1 MTRFF
6 AIVAVAFFWAGIL
19 DSTVS
24 AAESIDFNRDIRPI
38 LSNQCFKC
46 HGPDPKERK
55 GGIDGLRLDTLEGAI
70 ADLGSGTGAIVPG
83 KPDQSELIR
92 RITSTDAD
100 EAMPPPGSGK
110 QLTPRDIE
118 RLKNWVQQGAP
129 YAKHWSYVKPTR
141 PALPAV
147 THKNWPK
154 NPIDFFLLARLERE
168 GLKPSPEADRYALAR
183 RAALDLTGLPPSVA
197 EADRFANDT
206 SADAY
211 EQFVDRLLE
220 KEAFGEHWAR
230 IWLDLARYA
239 DSAGYAD
246 DPLRTIWAYRDYV
259 IRSFNANKPFDQ
271 FTIEQI
277 AGDMLP
283 SPTEDQLVATAF
295 HRNTLTNSEGGTN
308 DEEFRTV
315 AIVDRVNT
323 TWAVWLG
330 TSMACAQCHTHKYEP
345 LSQVEYFRFYAI
357 LNNTEDADRRDES
370 PLLEFF
376 TDEQKQ
382 KRTKLQ
388 QELDALERVLKTST
402 PELLASLEKWEQA
415 FPKQLA
421 WQALKPES
429 TTSQGGAQLT
439 VQDNNTILVANGQK
453 TDVYT
458 ITVPVEA
465 GKLSGVRLE
474 ALPHESLPNKGP
486 GNSSTGNFII
496 SRVLAS
502 IAPPQSSSIEGRY
515 VRITLPGKEK
525 ILSLAEAQ
533 IFSGSDNVAAK
544 GAASQSSTA
553 FDGEA
558 KRAIDGNTN
567 GNYFESNSVTH
578 TAASE
583 DPWWE
588 VDLKTPQKIERIVLW
603 NRTDG
608 MTDTRLADFR
618 IAILNDQKQLV
629 WEQTVKEHPK
639 PSAEFATTGVRPVV
653 LTAAFSDTAPAGFEP
668 ALVIKNPDV
677 KKKGWAIGSAAGAA
691 HTLTLTA
698 AAPVDVPAGSKLTI
712 TIEQLSQQENHTL
725 GSFRLSM
732 TGDARIAEY
741 SQTPQK
747 ILAILN
753 QEASQRTEEQR
764 RELSEFYFA
773 TLAPELKSTRDKRD
787 SVTKR
792 LNEIKANTVPIMR
805 ELASDKQR
813 QTRIQFRGNFLD
825 LGDEVQSGVPAVF
838 HPLPENAPANRMTMA
853 KWLVD
858 SNNPLT
864 ARVLAN
870 RFWEQIFGI
879 GLVRTSEEFGS
890 QGELPSN
897 PELLDWLAVEF
908 IESKWNMKQLLK
920 LMVTSA
926 AYRQTSKVTPELL
939 ERDPDNR
946 LLARGPRFRLSAE
959 MVRDQALSVSGLLST
974 QMYGPSVK
982 PPQPALGL
990 SAAFGSTI
998 DWKTSE
1004 GSNRYRRGLY
1014 TEWRRSNPYPSMV
1027 TFDAPNREV
1036 CTIRRNRT
1044 NTPLQALVTLND
1056 PVYVECAQALAR
1068 QMAQVSGSAAEK
1080 LTHGFRIC
1088 LTRPPYEPEIAR
1100 LVQLFE
1106 ESRARFAA
1114 EPEQAKQMALGT
1126 SDMPPQNADIS
1137 ELAAWTIVANVML
1150 NLDEM
1155 LMKR

>member
-1 MTRFF
+1 MTRFHAMG
-6 AIVAVAFFWAGIL
+6 AIAFFWAGIL
-19 DSTVS
+19 SSVVS

-55 GGIDGLRLDTLEGAI
+55 GGVDGLRLDTFEGATL
-70 ADLGSGTGAIVPG
+70 DLGSGVGAIVPG

-100 EAMPPPGSGK
+100 EQMPPPGSGK
-110 QLTPRDIE
+110 HLTAQDIE
-118 RLKNWVQQGAP
+118 RLKKWVQQGAP
-129 YAKHWSYVKPTR
+129 YAKHWSYVKPVR
-141 PALPAV
+141 PALPVVAQ
-147 THKNWPK
+147 NDWPK
-154 NPIDFFLLARLERE
+154 TAIDFFLLARLERE
-168 GLKPSPEADRYALAR
+168 GLKPSAEADRYALAR
-183 RAALDLTGLPPSVA
+183 RVALDLTGLPPSVA
-197 EADRFANDT
+197 EADRFVQDN

-211 EQFVDRLLE
+211 ERFVDRLLE
-220 KEAFGEHWAR
+220 KDAFGEHWAR

-283 SPTEDQLVATAF
+283 NATEDQLIATAF

-308 DEEFRTV
+308 DEEFRNV
-315 AIVDRVNT
+315 AVIDRVST
-323 TWAVWLG
+323 TWSVWMG

-345 LSQVEYFRFYAI
+345 ITQEEFFRFYAI
-357 LNNTEDADRRDES
+357 LNNTDDADRRDES
-370 PLLEFF
+370 PLLEFY
-376 TDEQKQ
+376 TEEQKQ
-382 KRTKLQ
+382 KRAKLQ
-388 QELDALERVLKTST
+388 NDINELDRTLKTST
-402 PELLASLEKWEQA
+402 PELLTSLEKWEQS

-421 WQALKPES
+421 WQTLKPES
-429 TTSQGGAQLT
+429 TTSQGGAQLS
-439 VQDNNTILVANGQK
+439 VQDDHAIVVANGQK

-458 ITVPVEA
+458 LTIPLTA
-465 GKLSGVRLE
+465 DKLSGLRLE
-474 ALPHESLPNKGP
+474 ALPHASLPNKGP
-486 GNSSTGNFII
+486 GNSSTGNFIV

-502 IAPPQSSSIEGRY
+502 IAPPQSSSIEGRF
-515 VRITLPGKEK
+515 VRISLPGKEK

-533 IFSGSDNVAAK
+533 IFSGSENVAAK
-544 GAASQSSTA
+544 GSASQSSTA

-567 GNYFESNSVTH
+567 GNYFEANSVTH
-578 TAASE
+578 TAPSD

-588 VDLKTPQKIERIVLW
+588 VDLQSPQRIERIVLW

-608 MTDTRLADFR
+608 GTETRLADFR
-618 IAILNDQKQLV
+618 IAILNQDKQVV
-629 WEQTVKEHPK
+629 WEQMVKEHPK

-653 LTAAFSDTAPAGFEP
+653 LTAAFSETSPEGFEP
-668 ALVIKNPDV
+668 SLVIKNPDV
-677 KKKGWAIGSAAGAA
+677 KKKGWAIGTAAGKA
-691 HTLTLTA
+691 HSLTLTA
-698 AAPVDVPAGSKLTI
+698 PAPVDVPAGSKLTV

-725 GSFRLSM
+725 GAFRLSV
-732 TGDARIAEY
+732 TGDSRIGEY
-741 SQTPQK
+741 SQTPEK

-753 QEASQRTEEQR
+753 QEAGKRTEDQR
-764 RELSEFYFA
+764 RELSEYYFA
-773 TLAPELKSTRDKRD
+773 NLAPELKSAREKR
-787 SVTKR
+787 TALNKR
-792 LNEIKANTVPIMR
+792 LGEIKPNTVPIMR
-805 ELASDKQR
+805 ELAADKQR
-813 QTRIQFRGNFLD
+813 QTRIQFRGNFMD
-825 LGDEVQSGVPAVF
+825 LGNEVKAGVPAAF
-838 HPLPENAPANRMTMA
+838 HPLPADAPVNRMTMA

-858 SNNPLT
+858 PNNPLT

-890 QGELPSN
+890 QGEAPTH

-908 IESKWNMKQLLK
+908 IESKWDAKHLLK

-926 AYRQTSKVTPELL
+926 AYRQTSKVTPELF

-946 LLARGPRFRLSAE
+946 MLARGPRFRLSAE
-959 MVRDQALSVSGLLST
+959 MVRDQALYVSGLLSPE
-974 QMYGPSVK
+974 MYGPSVK

-1056 PVYVECAQALAR
+1056 PVYVECAQTLAR
-1068 QMAQVSGSAAEK
+1068 HMAELRGSTAEK
-1080 LTHGFRIC
+1080 LTHGFRTC
-1088 LTRPPYEPEIAR
+1088 LTRPPYEGEVTR
-1100 LVQLFE
+1100 LVQLYE
-1106 ESRARFAA
+1106 ESKARFAA
-1114 EPEQAKQMALGT
+1114 APEQAKQMAVGT
-1126 SDMPPQNADIS
+1126 GSVPEKTDVS
-1137 ELAAWTIVANVML
+1137 ELAAWTVVANVML